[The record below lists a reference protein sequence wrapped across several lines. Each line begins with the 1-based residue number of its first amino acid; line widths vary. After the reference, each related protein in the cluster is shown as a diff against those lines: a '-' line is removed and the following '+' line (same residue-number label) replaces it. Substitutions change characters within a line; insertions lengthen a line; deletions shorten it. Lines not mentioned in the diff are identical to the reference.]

1 MILINC
7 NDQIRDTIK
16 DNIPKDSKMV
26 IKQSNPPYFYYDCH
40 PYFIESNYNL
50 PTKYFGSFF
59 SITDSGWF
67 PDSNELV
74 ASLPALWVRTFFPP
88 GWLSAIFV
96 RLYTLSLITTQ
107 RLWEWSCYATYDHNI
122 PDDFLS

>member
-59 SITDSGWF
+59 SITDSG
-67 PDSNELV
+67 
-74 ASLPALWVRTFFPP
+74 
-88 GWLSAIFV
+88 
-96 RLYTLSLITTQ
+96 
-107 RLWEWSCYATYDHNI
+107 
-122 PDDFLS
+122 